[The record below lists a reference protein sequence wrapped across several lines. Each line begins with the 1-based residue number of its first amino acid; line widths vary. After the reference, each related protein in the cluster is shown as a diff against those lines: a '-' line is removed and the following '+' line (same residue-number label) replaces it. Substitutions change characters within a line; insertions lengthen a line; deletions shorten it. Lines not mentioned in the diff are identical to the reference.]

1 MSNLSHR
8 DFDDFESTVNKN
20 SFWQYVNSL
29 NPQTVKQL
37 TKPGSEDVLKTINL
51 TVATILGDMPADLA
65 SSQIV
70 TSRDELGMLLGSVMI
85 DGYFLRNAEQ
95 RMELEQI
102 FQELG
107 MGGEKE

>member
-8 DFDDFESTVNKN
+8 DFDNFESTVNEN

-29 NPQTVKQL
+29 HPQTVKQL
-37 TKPGSEDVLKTINL
+37 TKPGSEDVVKTINL
-51 TVATILGDMPADLA
+51 TVATILGNLSADIA